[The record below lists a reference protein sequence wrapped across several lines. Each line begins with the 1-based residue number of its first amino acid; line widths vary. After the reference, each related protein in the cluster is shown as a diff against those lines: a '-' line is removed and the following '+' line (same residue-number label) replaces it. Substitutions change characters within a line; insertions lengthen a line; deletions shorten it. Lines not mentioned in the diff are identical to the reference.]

1 MKLYTKNSSVV
12 YFGQIDNPFDI
23 FLSKEAVYSFLKG
36 KKGRIIDLG
45 CGAGRNLVA
54 MAKMNFEVVG
64 VDNNK
69 VPIKIAK
76 EYIRNNNVEKN
87 TKLIK
92 KDIKDIKPNEF
103 GKFDFCIL
111 QEVVEHIEN
120 YQEIVDVA
128 YSLLKTGGILI
139 LTTQYNPKLW
149 NALDVSA
156 GHVKRFTK

>member
-76 EYIRNNNVEKN
+76 
-87 TKLIK
+87 

-156 GHVKRFTK
+156 GHVKR